1 MCRFVNIVGSSTSA
15 EEAELHKFSINDG
28 QLFIV
33 QNTPKTKIKQNH
45 FHGEIV
51 LGKKCYDSVDP
62 I

>member
-1 MCRFVNIVGSSTSA
+1 MVGSSTSA
-15 EEAELHKFSINDG
+15 EETGLHKFSINDG
-28 QLFIV
+28 QLYIV

-51 LGKKCYDSVDP
+51 LGQKCYGPFDP